1 MRAEEPEQEDAGT
14 PSKVF
19 LAAGVRLLDLV
30 HSRLREKGS
39 NPVGSIPTWVYSHSR
54 TEASTR
60 GLTCCPVV
68 SGGRQAEQD
77 VASSPKE
84 RRKRHRNFDML
95 ALHTRKT

>member
-39 NPVGSIPTWVYSHSR
+39 NPAGSIPTWVYYHAHVPS
-54 TEASTR
+54 
-60 GLTCCPVV
+60 
-68 SGGRQAEQD
+68 D
-77 VASSPKE
+77 
-84 RRKRHRNFDML
+84 RRRPW
-95 ALHTRKT
+95 